1 MMSLLTW
8 ARSNQ
13 EPMNQELK
21 KLGGSELLTQQD
33 LSDFSKAKKRILQ
46 LMSDGAWH
54 TATEIIEVTGQ
65 REGLRRLRDLRG
77 KGIEVEVMRD
87 GDKREFLY
95 RIKMPAQP
103 TTIIQGE
110 FELNH

>member
-1 MMSLLTW
+1 MSKEI
-8 ARSNQ
+8 S
-13 EPMNQELK
+13 
-21 KLGGSELLTQQD
+21 KLGGVDVITDHD
-33 LSDFSKAKKRILQ
+33 LSDFSKAKKRILD

-95 RIKMPAQP
+95 RINMLVQP
-103 TTIIQGE
+103 TGIVQGE
-110 FELNH
+110 FELTH

>member
-1 MMSLLTW
+1 
-8 ARSNQ
+8 
-13 EPMNQELK
+13 MNQELK

-95 RIKMPAQP
+95 RIKLIGSTVGVVQC
-103 TTIIQGE
+103 
-110 FELNH
+110 ELDLNI

>member
-1 MMSLLTW
+1 
-8 ARSNQ
+8 
-13 EPMNQELK
+13 MNK
-21 KLGGSELLTQQD
+21 DFAKLGGVHVLTEHD
-33 LSDFSKAKKRILQ
+33 LSDFSKAKKRIFQ
-46 LMSDGAWH
+46 LMADGAWH
-54 TATEIIEVTGQ
+54 TATEIIEAAGQ

-95 RIKMPAQP
+95 RIKMLSQP
-103 TTIIQGE
+103 TIVQGE